1 MIATRGVLPQKT
13 KIEVLVTLQYEMP
26 GYVTNAVFM
35 SPTFEVARDEVMKRH
50 RGQYNVS
57 VRYFQHK
64 DHHTC
69 DDINGDAVADVSEYL
84 FRHRR
89 EDTCYAIV
97 ETGCND
103 QNGLSSLADALD
115 ILVFTLNMDAMK
127 KNYLNPKSAPA
138 TTVSI
143 GASSVS
149 FCMAL
154 VELLDQHKWYHPTV
168 IIETTITVS
177 RFYQLSWKFLLEVTK
192 QSGSNFQMVPLN
204 VDNIISNS
212 DLMNI
217 LMESKL
223 RSRVYVLLSTAT
235 LALRI
240 LALTDELGMSNG
252 EYAFINV
259 QPIRTSAYG
268 VPVQF
273 VRAANNHLNLNASRS
288 LIFLAPQPHPSTSIT
303 LAYLNAKIANLTLA
317 QYNYSYNGVPPLDS
331 GNAARIAFE
340 IVEIFSTLVIER
352 DNTLRGSGQC
362 GPCSGNQLVDRI
374 ANRTFAISSG
384 RVYFT
389 AGGIRLINTEMF
401 AFNTSTLSL
410 QTIGVFDGT
419 KQRFTLY
426 ENKSI
431 PWPTSNGSPPADVP
445 ECGFTG
451 HEGRCAAE
459 RISTIIT
466 ALSTASGCV
475 VLLVGSAFYRWLRQQ
490 IFESANYWVL
500 QRRDLHLPGYPGQ
513 SRLSMLFSC
522 VSLKAAQSS

>member
-317 QYNYSYNGVPPLDS
+317 QYNYSYNGVP
-331 GNAARIAFE
+331 
-340 IVEIFSTLVIER
+340 
-352 DNTLRGSGQC
+352 
-362 GPCSGNQLVDRI
+362 
-374 ANRTFAISSG
+374 
-384 RVYFT
+384 
-389 AGGIRLINTEMF
+389 
-401 AFNTSTLSL
+401 
-410 QTIGVFDGT
+410 TIGVFDGT